1 MSHNQDQDTGQ
12 PIQELKDH
20 TLDPHPD
27 LKGRVRRSIN
37 RRSLAADSLEFSVNV
52 MLKTVWEY
60 VQTALESLPGVK
72 NSDGADNQDK
82 EDKHG

>member
-1 MSHNQDQDTGQ
+1 MAPDEELDTGR
-12 PIQELKDH
+12 PIAELKDH

-27 LKGRVRRSIN
+27 LKGRVKRSIN

-52 MLKTVWEY
+52 MLKTIWEY

-72 NSDGADNQDK
+72 KTAGDQNRGE
-82 EDKHG
+82 ED